1 MCINPKAIATV
12 GVIFNVIGVILIGLP
27 IWHKLFRKAAKLG
40 KEGKFYTEIQ
50 ARLTALGGSQAVKW
64 GFWILLIGIGLQILS
79 VWVNCF

>member
-12 GVIFNVIGVILIGLP
+12 SLILNVIGVILISVP

-50 ARLTALGGSQAVKW
+50 ARLNALAGSRVVIS